1 MLMKSFNNKDIG
13 KAFVQVKEVL
23 KHLNKA
29 EYNKVPID
37 FRELIDSNI
46 DKNYTWN
53 YDLSKPLEEQ
63 DLSDNALVILAYINN
78 EYLLTPEQKSLMN
91 KFYIQNDII
100 VSNKK

>member
-1 MLMKSFNNKDIG
+1 MLKENLNNIG
-13 KAFVQVKEVL
+13 RAFVQVKEVL
-23 KHLNKA
+23 KYLNKS
-29 EYNKVPID
+29 EYNKIPKEFID
-37 FRELIDSNI
+37 LIDSNI